1 MASKTKTDELRTMTE
16 DELESRL
23 SEAKQSLFNLRFR
36 HVTGQLPSS
45 AELSRARKEI
55 ARINTILREREI
67 EAAEAAEAAEAV
79 EAVEGVRE
87 NG

>member
-1 MASKTKTDELRTMTE
+1 MASKTKSDDLRTLTD

-23 SEAKQSLFNLRFR
+23 GEAKQSLFNLRFR

-45 AELSRARKEI
+45 AELHKARKEI
-55 ARINTILREREI
+55 ARINTILRQREI
-67 EAAEAAEAAEAV
+67 EAAEAAEAEA
-79 EAVEGVRE
+79 AQAAEGVSD

>member
-1 MASKTKTDELRTMTE
+1 MASKTKSDELRTLTE
-16 DELESRL
+16 DELEGRL

-45 AELSRARKEI
+45 AELNKARKDI
-55 ARINTILREREI
+55 ARINTILRQREI
-67 EAAEAAEAAEAV
+67 EAAEAAEAAQA
-79 EAVEGVRE
+79 AEGVSD